1 MSVPRHTAGGNW
13 GDAGGLPPGVAVGVS
28 NGDKVVPFA
37 VEEENELS
45 VRKGG
50 HGHAQVSY

>member
-45 VRKGG
+45 VRKGE